1 MKPIFYLFLFISFTV
16 FSQETIETSFVKKSK
31 IDAERIVS
39 IDVFGSVFY
48 LNNNVFYKKNSKNTI
63 SYNNLQLG
71 DLETVDAFNPL
82 KINLFYKN
90 FNTVVILDNRLAEIF
105 KIDFNNL
112 NEYKNVTHVSTGHDN
127 TLWLFNQDTQQLEL
141 YDYKTNTNR
150 VYTLPIQ
157 EPVLDLK
164 SNYNTCWLLTKTHL
178 FVYNYFG
185 SLVKKMKHDGFTS
198 MSENNN
204 NLILKKD
211 NHLYYLKHN
220 TENPILVSTP
230 KLLINQFLLTNGSL
244 YIYDNEFLHEYQLI
258 KD

>member
-31 IDAERIVS
+31 IDVERIVS
-39 IDVFGSVFY
+39 IDVFGSIFY
-48 LNNNVFYKKNSKNTI
+48 LNNNVFYKTNSKNTI

-112 NEYKNVTHVSTGHDN
+112 NEYKNVTHVSSGHDN
-127 TLWLFNQDTQQLEL
+127 TFWLFNQDTQQLEL

-185 SLVKKMKHDGFTS
+185 SLVKKMKHNGFTS

-211 NHLYYLKHN
+211 NNLYYLKHN
-220 TENPILVSTP
+220 AENPILVSTP

>member
-1 MKPIFYLFLFISFTV
+1 MKPVFFLFLFLWTSA
-16 FSQETIETSFVKKSK
+16 FSQEIVETSFVKKSK
-31 IDAERIVS
+31 MDAERIVS

-48 LNNNVFYKKNSKNTI
+48 LNNNVFYKKNSIDKI

-71 DLETVDAFNPL
+71 DLETVDVFNPL

-112 NEYKNVTHVSTGHDN
+112 ATYKNVTHVSTGHDN

-141 YDYKTNTNR
+141 YDYRTNTNR

-185 SLVKKMKHDGFTS
+185 SLLKKMKHDGFTS
-198 MSENNN
+198 MSEGNNH
-204 NLILKKD
+204 LILKKD
-211 NHLYYLKHN
+211 NYLYYLKHN